1 MFLAGWLHLHSWALS
16 EGLFPAGAPGD
27 NNNNNKPRFFL
38 AFFLMTPQ
46 VSGAT
51 LHGSAQLPPIMA
63 QSKLSDLANKDR
75 VQGQTAAEPLPLAL
89 PLFTAVGRLF
99 ARLGGGE

>member
-1 MFLAGWLHLHSWALS
+1 
-16 EGLFPAGAPGD
+16 
-27 NNNNNKPRFFL
+27 
-38 AFFLMTPQ
+38 
-46 VSGAT
+46 
-51 LHGSAQLPPIMA
+51 MA

-75 VQGQTAAEPLPLAL
+75 VQGQPAAEPLPLAL